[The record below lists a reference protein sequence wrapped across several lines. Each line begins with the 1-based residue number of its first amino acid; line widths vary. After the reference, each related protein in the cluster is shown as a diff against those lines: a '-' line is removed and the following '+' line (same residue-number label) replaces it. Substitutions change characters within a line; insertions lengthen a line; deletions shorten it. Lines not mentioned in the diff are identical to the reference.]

1 MKGKKN
7 AIDEELVGR
16 EKIGLRERGVSD
28 HPELELRGGGES
40 GGGGGWGGGGNLH
53 GEDDTV
59 EEEREMKEG
68 RKEGRLF

>member
-40 GGGGGWGGGGNLH
+40 GGGGGGGGNLH
-53 GEDDTV
+53 GEDD
-59 EEEREMKEG
+59 K
-68 RKEGRLF
+68 